1 MQGRPL
7 AFSSAPRDRSVVLG
21 DGTARTTL
29 SFDDLTR
36 HTLILGSSGA
46 GKTTRAFNPILA
58 QMLGGLDAGAFI
70 LAPKPEVVAEA
81 VEIARRAGREA
92 LVVQPGSEVG
102 LDLLSG
108 SPDVD
113 AMYFRD
119 ALGRVGDADRHA
131 LDGAVARLKN
141 ALRMLLGAGRQY
153 YTFEHLS
160 SYCFDDQYAATV
172 RVHAAEHLRTMPPSS
187 EEAWTI
193 KEAINYEDARWFQ
206 FAAESRR
213 AMQFAIS
220 QLLEPL
226 RDVKIAK
233 TFTHQRNLVEI
244 ESVFDGKIIVLH
256 IPRAE
261 YDGAAQVLYT
271 MAKRRFFTAMQ
282 RRRANPAFNQTRPVA
297 FALDEYQLCISES
310 DIQSFG
316 IVRSAGCMVLAT
328 AHGVSSLYSA
338 LPRHHVDAALQ
349 NFTQKIFF
357 KTDDHETLALLHR
370 ATRHS
375 PGAISPS
382 LLFGM
387 NRDQAM
393 CHLTVGDDS
402 IDAIV
407 PLDPLFLTPD
417 YFSENAREPVRPE
430 PTFVGEERRGS
441 PRRRKDRRA
450 PTSLRIA

>member
-1 MQGRPL
+1 MQGRTSTALL
-7 AFSSAPRDRSVVLG
+7 ALRDRSVVLG
-21 DGTARTTL
+21 DGTARAAL
-29 SFDDLTR
+29 SFNDLTR

-70 LAPKPEVVAEA
+70 LAPKPEVVAEV
-81 VEIARRAGREA
+81 VEIARQAGREA
-92 LVVQPGSEVG
+92 LVIQPGSEVG

-119 ALGRVGDADRHA
+119 ALGRVADADLQA
-131 LDGAVARLKN
+131 LDGAVTRLKN
-141 ALRMLLGAGRQY
+141 VLRMLLGTGRQY

-160 SYCFDDQYAATV
+160 SYCFDEQYAATV
-172 RVHAAEHLRTMPPSS
+172 RVHAAEHRRAMLPNS

-193 KEAINYEDARWFQ
+193 DEAINYEDARWFQ
-206 FAAESRR
+206 FTAETRR
-213 AMQFAIS
+213 TVQFAIS

-226 RDVKIAK
+226 RDARIAK
-233 TFTHQRNLVEI
+233 TFTHQRDLVGI
-244 ESVFDGKIIVLH
+244 ESVFDGKVIVLH
-256 IPRAE
+256 IPRSE

-271 MAKRRFFTAMQ
+271 MAKRRFFTAME
-282 RRRANPAFNQTRPVA
+282 RRRANSAFDQTRPVA
-297 FALDEYQLCISES
+297 FAIDEYQLCISES

-357 KTDDHETLALLHR
+357 KTDDHETLALLDR
-370 ATRHS
+370 ATHHS

-387 NRDQAM
+387 SRDQAM

-407 PLDPLFLTPD
+407 PLEPLFVIPD
-417 YFSENAREPVRPE
+417 YLGETAREPVRPE
-430 PTFVGEERRGS
+430 ATFVGEEQRRS

-450 PTSLRIA
+450 STSLRIA